1 MILNQLNPTSFT
13 KVEKLNKLL
22 SEQFGIKVTPG
33 KASKKKLVK
42 IRENAD
48 MALVKLRNS
57 NRQFQLEP
65 EYAKFLGI
73 RDVIDTML
81 NEGMYPES
89 RSYNELREKIKLKC
103 AELMDKG
110 YTQEE
115 ACSETM
121 NQVRLDSSHCYEDS
135 VTKPMVMAACMEY
148 VEENCAMESVL
159 PETDMNERLL
169 SELAKEVGV
178 ELENLESYDAIEEKL
193 NMFAQV
199 SGKSRDAVVG
209 FLNGLEEDAL
219 TGGIQM
225 FGKKIGEQNKFT
237 GARKDAIAQ
246 GQDSFEVDGKQ
257 YTVSGDTKDEKKQD
271 AKESMFDDIL
281 NDMISEDVDVEQAE
295 VVMAVRALADDIQTQ
310 VERISDM
317 MNKDVPAIADQMRA
331 EMGAGQSQTFV
342 DTVSGLLAGHLDA
355 CKGVKAGLDA
365 QVGGLTGEEMTGGLG
380 DTGLGDTEMGMDD
393 ELGGPQ
399 AEPGLDDMGIEEPV
413 DNIPAA
419 AGPENEPLGRA
430 PVEV

>member
-1 MILNQLNPTSFT
+1 MILTQLNPTSFK

-33 KASKKKLVK
+33 KASKKKLEK

-48 MALVKLRNS
+48 MAIVNLRNS
-57 NRQFQLEP
+57 NRKFQLEP

-89 RSYNELREKIKLKC
+89 RAYNELKEKIKLKC
-103 AELMDKG
+103 SELMDKG

-115 ACSETM
+115 ACSECM
-121 NQVRLDSSHCYEDS
+121 NQVRLDASHCYEDS

-148 VEENCAMESVL
+148 VESCGNKHESLSVL
-159 PETDMNERLL
+159 PETDINERLL
-169 SELAKEVGV
+169 SELAKEVGI
-178 ELENLESYDAIEEKL
+178 ELQNLESYDAIEEKL
-193 NMFAQV
+193 SQFAEV
-199 SGKSRDAVVG
+199 TGKSRDAVVG

-219 TGGIQM
+219 TSGIQM

-246 GQDSFEVDGKQ
+246 GKDSFEVDGEEFSV
-257 YTVSGDTKDEKKQD
+257 TGNTKDEKKQN
-271 AKESMFDDIL
+271 AKESMFDEIIDE
-281 NDMISEDVDVEQAE
+281 MINEEVDVEQAE
-295 VVMAVRALADDIQTQ
+295 VVMAVRALADDIQNQ
-310 VERISDM
+310 IERISDM

-342 DTVSGLLAGHLDA
+342 DTVSGLLSQHLEA
-355 CKGVKAGLDA
+355 CKGVKAGLDG
-365 QVGGLTGEEMTGGLG
+365 QVGGLTGEEMAGGLG
-380 DTGLGDTEMGMDD
+380 DTGIEPS
-393 ELGGPQ
+393 LGGDDQ
-399 AEPGLDDMGIEEPV
+399 GLDMDAIADEPV

>member
-1 MILNQLNPTSFT
+1 MILTQLNPTSFK

-33 KASKKKLVK
+33 KASKKKLEK

-48 MALVKLRNS
+48 MAIVNLRNS
-57 NRQFQLEP
+57 NRKFQLEP

-89 RSYNELREKIKLKC
+89 RAYNELKEKIKLKC
-103 AELMDKG
+103 SELMDKG

-115 ACSETM
+115 ACSECM
-121 NQVRLDSSHCYEDS
+121 NQVRLDASHCYEDS

-148 VEENCAMESVL
+148 VESCGNKHESLSVL
-159 PETDMNERLL
+159 PETDINERLL
-169 SELAKEVGV
+169 SELAKEVGI
-178 ELENLESYDAIEEKL
+178 ELQNLESYDAIEEKL
-193 NMFAQV
+193 SQFAEV
-199 SGKSRDAVVG
+199 TGKSRDAVVG

-219 TGGIQM
+219 TSGIQM

-246 GQDSFEVDGKQ
+246 GKDSFEVDGEEFAV
-257 YTVSGDTKDEKKQD
+257 TGNTKDEKKQN
-271 AKESMFDDIL
+271 AKESMFDEIIDE
-281 NDMISEDVDVEQAE
+281 MINEEVDVEQAE
-295 VVMAVRALADDIQTQ
+295 VVMAVRALADDIQNQ
-310 VERISDM
+310 IERISDM

-342 DTVSGLLAGHLDA
+342 DTVSGLLSQHLEA
-355 CKGVKAGLDA
+355 CKGVKAGLDG
-365 QVGGLTGEEMTGGLG
+365 QVGGLTGEEMAGGLG
-380 DTGLGDTEMGMDD
+380 DTGIEPS
-393 ELGGPQ
+393 LGGDEQ
-399 AEPGLDDMGIEEPV
+399 GLDMDAIADEPV

>member
-1 MILNQLNPTSFT
+1 MILTQLNPTSFK

-33 KASKKKLVK
+33 KASKKKLEK

-48 MALVKLRNS
+48 MAIVNLRNS
-57 NRQFQLEP
+57 NRKFQLEP

-89 RSYNELREKIKLKC
+89 RAYNELKEKIKLKC
-103 AELMDKG
+103 SELMDKG

-115 ACSETM
+115 ACSECM
-121 NQVRLDSSHCYEDS
+121 NQVRLDASHCYEDS

-148 VEENCAMESVL
+148 VESCGNKHESLSVL
-159 PETDMNERLL
+159 PETDINERLL
-169 SELAKEVGV
+169 SELAKEVGI
-178 ELENLESYDAIEEKL
+178 ELQNLESYDAIEEKL
-193 NMFAQV
+193 SQFAEV
-199 SGKSRDAVVG
+199 TGKSRDAVVG

-219 TGGIQM
+219 TSGIQM

-246 GQDSFEVDGKQ
+246 GKDSFEVDGEEFSV
-257 YTVSGDTKDEKKQD
+257 TGNTKDEKKQN
-271 AKESMFDDIL
+271 AKESMFDEIIDE
-281 NDMISEDVDVEQAE
+281 MINEEVDVEQAE
-295 VVMAVRALADDIQTQ
+295 VVMAVRALADDIQNQ
-310 VERISDM
+310 IERISDM

-342 DTVSGLLAGHLDA
+342 DTVSGLLSQHLEA
-355 CKGVKAGLDA
+355 CKGVKAGLDG
-365 QVGGLTGEEMTGGLG
+365 QVGGLTGEEMAGGLG
-380 DTGLGDTEMGMDD
+380 DTGMEPS
-393 ELGGPQ
+393 LGGDEQ
-399 AEPGLDDMGIEEPV
+399 GLDMDAIADEPV

>member
-1 MILNQLNPTSFT
+1 MILTQLNPTSFK

-33 KASKKKLVK
+33 KASKKKLEK

-48 MALVKLRNS
+48 MAIVNLRNS
-57 NRQFQLEP
+57 NRKFQLEP

-89 RSYNELREKIKLKC
+89 RAYNELKEKIKLKC
-103 AELMDKG
+103 SELMDKG

-115 ACSETM
+115 ACSECM
-121 NQVRLDSSHCYEDS
+121 NQVRLDASHCYEDS

-148 VEENCAMESVL
+148 VESCGNKHESLSVL
-159 PETDMNERLL
+159 PETDINERLL
-169 SELAKEVGV
+169 SELAKEVGI
-178 ELENLESYDAIEEKL
+178 ELQNLESYDAIEEKL
-193 NMFAQV
+193 SQFAEV
-199 SGKSRDAVVG
+199 TGKSRDAVVG

-219 TGGIQM
+219 TSGIQM

-246 GQDSFEVDGKQ
+246 GKDSFEVDGEEFAV
-257 YTVSGDTKDEKKQD
+257 TGNTKDEKKQN
-271 AKESMFDDIL
+271 AKESMFDEIIDE
-281 NDMISEDVDVEQAE
+281 MINEEVDVEQAE
-295 VVMAVRALADDIQTQ
+295 VVMAVRALADDIQNQ
-310 VERISDM
+310 IERISDM

-342 DTVSGLLAGHLDA
+342 DTVSGLLSQHLEA
-355 CKGVKAGLDA
+355 CKGVKAGLDG
-365 QVGGLTGEEMTGGLG
+365 QVGGLTGEEMAGGLG
-380 DTGLGDTEMGMDD
+380 DTGMEPS
-393 ELGGPQ
+393 LGGDEQ
-399 AEPGLDDMGIEEPV
+399 GLDMDAIADEPV

>member
-1 MILNQLNPTSFT
+1 MILTQLNPTSFK

-33 KASKKKLVK
+33 KASKKKLEK

-48 MALVKLRNS
+48 MAIVNLRNS
-57 NRQFQLEP
+57 NRKFQLEP

-89 RSYNELREKIKLKC
+89 RAYNELKEKIKLKC
-103 AELMDKG
+103 SELMDKG

-115 ACSETM
+115 ACSECM
-121 NQVRLDSSHCYEDS
+121 NQVRLDASHCYEDS

-148 VEENCAMESVL
+148 VESCGNKHESLSVL
-159 PETDMNERLL
+159 PETDINERLL
-169 SELAKEVGV
+169 SELAKEVGI
-178 ELENLESYDAIEEKL
+178 ELQNLESYDAIEEKL
-193 NMFAQV
+193 SQFAEV
-199 SGKSRDAVVG
+199 TGKSRDAVVG

-219 TGGIQM
+219 TSGIQM

-246 GQDSFEVDGKQ
+246 GKDSFEVDGEEFAV
-257 YTVSGDTKDEKKQD
+257 TGNTKDEKKQN
-271 AKESMFDDIL
+271 AKESMFDEIIDE
-281 NDMISEDVDVEQAE
+281 MINEEVDVEQAE
-295 VVMAVRALADDIQTQ
+295 VVMAVRALADDIQNQ
-310 VERISDM
+310 IERISDM

-342 DTVSGLLAGHLDA
+342 DTVSGLLSQHLEA
-355 CKGVKAGLDA
+355 CKGVKAGLDG
-365 QVGGLTGEEMTGGLG
+365 QVGGLTGEEMAGGLG
-380 DTGLGDTEMGMDD
+380 DTGIEPS
-393 ELGGPQ
+393 LGGDDQ
-399 AEPGLDDMGIEEPV
+399 GLDMDAIADEPV

>member
-1 MILNQLNPTSFT
+1 MILTQLNPTSFK

-33 KASKKKLVK
+33 KASKKKLEK

-48 MALVKLRNS
+48 MAIVNLRNS
-57 NRQFQLEP
+57 NRKFQLEP

-89 RSYNELREKIKLKC
+89 RAYNELKEKIKLKC
-103 AELMDKG
+103 SELMDKG

-115 ACSETM
+115 ACSECM
-121 NQVRLDSSHCYEDS
+121 NQVRLDASHCYEDS

-148 VEENCAMESVL
+148 VESCGNKHESLSVL
-159 PETDMNERLL
+159 PETDINERLL
-169 SELAKEVGV
+169 SELAKEVGI
-178 ELENLESYDAIEEKL
+178 ELQNLESYDAIEEKL
-193 NMFAQV
+193 SQFAEV
-199 SGKSRDAVVG
+199 TGKSRDAVVG

-219 TGGIQM
+219 TSGIQM

-246 GQDSFEVDGKQ
+246 GKDSFEVDGEEFSV
-257 YTVSGDTKDEKKQD
+257 TGNTKDEKKQN
-271 AKESMFDDIL
+271 AKESMFDEIIDE
-281 NDMISEDVDVEQAE
+281 MINEEVDVEQAE
-295 VVMAVRALADDIQTQ
+295 VVMAVRALADDIQNQ
-310 VERISDM
+310 IERISDM

-342 DTVSGLLAGHLDA
+342 DTVSGLLSQHLEA
-355 CKGVKAGLDA
+355 CKGVKAGLDG
-365 QVGGLTGEEMTGGLG
+365 QVGGLTGEEMAGGLG
-380 DTGLGDTEMGMDD
+380 DTGIEPS
-393 ELGGPQ
+393 LGGDEQ
-399 AEPGLDDMGIEEPV
+399 GLDMDAIADEPV

>member
-1 MILNQLNPTSFT
+1 MILTQLNPTSFK

-33 KASKKKLVK
+33 KASKKKLEK

-48 MALVKLRNS
+48 MAIVNLRNS
-57 NRQFQLEP
+57 NRKFQLEP

-89 RSYNELREKIKLKC
+89 RAYNELKEKIKLKC
-103 AELMDKG
+103 SELMDKG

-115 ACSETM
+115 ACSECM
-121 NQVRLDSSHCYEDS
+121 NQVRLDASHCYEDS

-148 VEENCAMESVL
+148 VESCGATHEGAYESVL
-159 PETDMNERLL
+159 PETDINERLL
-169 SELAKEVGV
+169 SELAKEVGI
-178 ELENLESYDAIEEKL
+178 ELSNMESYDAIEEKL
-193 NMFAQV
+193 SQFAEV
-199 SGKSRDAVVG
+199 TGKSRDAVVG

-219 TGGIQM
+219 TSGIQM

-237 GARKDAIAQ
+237 GARKDAIAK
-246 GQDSFEVDGKQ
+246 GEKKFTVDGEE
-257 YTVSGDTKDEKKQD
+257 YAVTGDTDDEKKQD
-271 AKESMFDDIL
+271 AKESMFDSIIDEML
-281 NDMISEDVDVEQAE
+281 NEEVDVEQAE
-295 VVMAVRALADDIQTQ
+295 VVMAVRALADDIQNQ
-310 VERISDM
+310 IERISDM

-342 DTVSGLLAGHLDA
+342 DTVSGLLSQHLEA
-355 CKGVKAGLDA
+355 CKGVKAGLDG
-365 QVGGLTGEEMTGGLG
+365 QVGGLTGEEMAGGLG
-380 DTGLGDTEMGMDD
+380 DTGMEPS
-393 ELGGPQ
+393 LGGDEQ
-399 AEPGLDDMGIEEPV
+399 GLDMDAIADEPV